1 MVHAS
6 WPAPFRVQIA
16 GTVRREFDAVASPD
30 RKTFRRV
37 DRRNA
42 LKVFSAAFSAKPPS
56 GKGVS
61 DAACAKDCA
70 QVAQERRRLRIKH
83 NDPLISSALTA
94 RMGTAWCVFR
104 DALRHDRFGMGY
116 DTKQGRISVPG
127 GAT

>member
-1 MVHAS
+1 VVHAS
-6 WPAPFRVQIA
+6 WLVPFPLQIA
-16 GTVRREFDAVASPD
+16 GTVRRDFDAVAAPD

-42 LKVFSAAFSAKPPS
+42 LKVFSSSFFANPPS

-61 DAACAKDCA
+61 DAVCA
-70 QVAQERRRLRIKH
+70 QSVARVAQERRRLRMKH
-83 NDPLISSALTA
+83 IDPLIPSARSA

-104 DALRHDRFGMGY
+104 DAPRHDRFGMGN